1 MTHPETLRLIGE
13 LFESWYSSLV
23 RYAMRITGSA
33 DAGEDIVQEA
43 FVQLCQECRIG
54 REIRSP
60 KGWTLTV
67 VRHQSMRY
75 VAALKAERLSSAATA
90 EEVADTHASE
100 DSRRNPEIDDVTTLL
115 SYLSSRE
122 EEVVLLR
129 LQGMKYK
136 EIAQELAIAIPS
148 VSTLLARA
156 LRKLQRAARAQGMEF
171 TRAPQIVR
179 RNASSK
185 SLQ

>member
-1 MTHPETLRLIGE
+1 MNRAETIRLIGE

-33 DAGEDIVQEA
+33 DIAEDIVQEA
-43 FVQLCQECRIG
+43 FVLLCQECRAG

-67 VRHQSMRY
+67 VRHQAQRY
-75 VAALKAERLSSAATA
+75 RASQKSGWMISAGEAA
-90 EEVADTHASE
+90 EEVQDTHAFA
-100 DSRRNPEIDDVTTLL
+100 DSDRNVEIDDVTRMLSLL
-115 SYLSSRE
+115 TSRE

-129 LQGMKYK
+129 LQGMKYR
-136 EIAQELAIAIPS
+136 EIAGQLAISIPS
-148 VSTLLARA
+148 VNTLLARA
-156 LRKLQRAARAQGMEF
+156 LRKMQGASRTQRTVAVLSPRKKKCDE
-171 TRAPQIVR
+171 
-179 RNASSK
+179 NK